1 MPEGERHELAR
12 FTMKP
17 GRTVL
22 FLRTFFLYQA
32 WRFVWVN
39 LRMIVMV
46 LKSHGTTSRR

>member
-1 MPEGERHELAR
+1 MPESRRQELAR

-46 LKSHGTTSRR
+46 LKSHGTTSRG

>member
-1 MPEGERHELAR
+1 MTESRRQELAR

-17 GRTVL
+17 GRWVL
-22 FLRTFFLYQA
+22 FSRTFFPYQA

-46 LKSHGTTSRR
+46 LKSHGRSIRG